1 MRVWGQ
7 EKAYGEKIKIMVE
20 KSQRMVE
27 KRLWGNEKVWGNE
40 RVYGEKKER
49 RGSIRERVYGCMCL
63 YEGQDGPG
71 PVGRVEEVVPLCDVP
86 QLGHGG
92 GPQPGHAADPPTH
105 HLTLPLQLL

>member
-1 MRVWGQ
+1 
-7 EKAYGEKIKIMVE
+7 
-20 KSQRMVE
+20 
-27 KRLWGNEKVWGNE
+27 
-40 RVYGEKKER
+40 
-49 RGSIRERVYGCMCL
+49 MCL